1 MSRCLMSPPTQS
13 KDISTCGWLIWV
25 VSVVFYPVVNGGNI
39 YSCKRNTLVRRFSLD
54 QKRDKTHCMLAFT
67 LWECFYELS
76 HLLQSQTLSFRS
88 QININNDSLSFII
101 ERIYSECDSLR
112 CLLYWVLYWVIAIVL
127 LLYIVIVLSNNI
139 CPLEAKN
146 VWGSYLFSC
155 HIKRESGNQW

>member
-1 MSRCLMSPPTQS
+1 MYCHKIMSRCLMSPPTQS

-39 YSCKRNTLVRRFSLD
+39 YSCKWNTLVRRFSLD

-88 QININNDSLSFII
+88 EININSDSHLLSLKESTVNVIRWDAYYI
-101 ERIYSECDSLR
+101 ECCIEL
-112 CLLYWVLYWVIAIVL
+112 L
-127 LLYIVIVLSNNI
+127 LLYCYCI
-139 CPLEAKN
+139 
-146 VWGSYLFSC
+146 
-155 HIKRESGNQW
+155 